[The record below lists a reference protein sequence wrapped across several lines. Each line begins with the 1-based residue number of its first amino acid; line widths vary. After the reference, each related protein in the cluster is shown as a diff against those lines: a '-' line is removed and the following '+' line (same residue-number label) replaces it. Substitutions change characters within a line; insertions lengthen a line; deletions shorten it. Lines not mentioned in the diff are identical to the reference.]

1 MVVPNS
7 KTTFNAAAAST
18 APGDI
23 ILSTEAFPS
32 SGRSSEPATSPVT
45 GKQENQIQALIDGIG
60 KQDKQMQDLL
70 GAVRE
75 LVQAV
80 AVQQSQR
87 AAPQNI
93 QPVAAPVITT
103 PVAVQAN
110 QAALP
115 SPQPPANSSPTWKD
129 ATDMK
134 SVDVNQ
140 WLKSAQEVATKENP
154 SKKNPPKTTDD
165 IDKLKSRYTTY
176 KWGMALCTTVSA
188 VTAVGVAA
196 HYLGMFPG
204 GFTSAAVLAGV
215 GLAAAAANKYFQSNI
230 DNDFDGTVGHEC
242 TMALSASTWGEKLTR
257 TATLFH
263 MVRDWNRMPFPS
275 QRLVA
280 FSTGKADQL
289 DTLLEY
295 IHRAGKS
302 AEHWASMEQ
311 ANGIDGDQYRMFNK
325 PLNDFSADLP
335 RLKSRWGAWPE
346 LMLTVSRFSA
356 MAGGIYGVLSL
367 GAVL

>member
-1 MVVPNS
+1 MSSQNSNLQPESRDGAAS
-7 KTTFNAAAAST
+7 KTPDDLRLTTPALPS
-18 APGDI
+18 GYRKG
-23 ILSTEAFPS
+23 EA
-32 SGRSSEPATSPVT
+32 TNSPEAGT
-45 GKQENQIQALIDGIG
+45 QDRRQEQLFIDQLEKLVEAL
-60 KQDKQMQDLL
+60 
-70 GAVRE
+70 
-75 LVQAV
+75 

-87 AAPQNI
+87 AVPLNSPSNSVQTEQPAP
-93 QPVAAPVITT
+93 PPT
-103 PVAVQAN
+103 
-110 QAALP
+110 L
-115 SPQPPANSSPTWKD
+115 PPANNSPTWKD

-134 SVDVNQ
+134 SVNVNQ
-140 WLKSAQEVATKENP
+140 WLKSAQDVADREGRAHN
-154 SKKNPPKTTDD
+154 NLPKTTEE
-165 IDKLKSRYTTY
+165 IDKLKSRYATY
-176 KWGMALCTTVSA
+176 KSGMALCTTVSV

-196 HYLGMFPG
+196 HFLGMFPG